1 MFSFYLSQSERH
13 IFKTFLHRNINGSVI
28 AEFDVHFTTTGN
40 STALQI
46 ADDILKNSL
55 NRSKNATNFGV
66 MQADPSHAFLVG
78 KKVTIK

>member
-1 MFSFYLSQSERH
+1 MFSFYLSQSERD
-13 IFKTFLHRNINGSVI
+13 IFKTFLHRNGSVI

-78 KKVTIK
+78 KKVTLK